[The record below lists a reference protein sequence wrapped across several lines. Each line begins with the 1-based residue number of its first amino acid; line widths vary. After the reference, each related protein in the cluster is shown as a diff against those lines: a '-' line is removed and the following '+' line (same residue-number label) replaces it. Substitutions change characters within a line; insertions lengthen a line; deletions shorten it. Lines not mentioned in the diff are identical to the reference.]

1 MTVNEIIEAIDNAGL
16 DHEKLSMLETHLMT
30 SIIQVNCE
38 VDLKKAEELTEQ
50 YRLMTVRYGNY
61 LMSQEAAYALVDL
74 VEQFGIDFL
83 VQLDLDILWQLV
95 HNIAN
100 DNMHEAIED
109 YENDVEVACANGADN
124 LKKVRV
130 ISHINAFA
138 CSAPVNCDGKR
149 VTTFNAMIG
158 ADEFFGADSEETLLD
173 TLAERTGKGNEYRSI
188 GYRVVNCY
196 RNIILT
202 EVECVSKDK

>member
-1 MTVNEIIEAIDNAGL
+1 
-16 DHEKLSMLETHLMT
+16 MLETHLMT

-83 VQLDLDILWQLV
+83 VQLDLDILWQMV
-95 HNIAN
+95 HDTAI
-100 DNMHEAIED
+100 DNMHEAIAD
-109 YENDVEVACANGADN
+109 YANDVDMACADDAAS
-124 LKKVRV
+124 LRKVRP
-130 ISHINAFA
+130 IANINAFA

-149 VTTFNAMIG
+149 VTTFNVMIG

-196 RNIILT
+196 RNVILVA
-202 EVECVSKDK
+202 VECVPKDK